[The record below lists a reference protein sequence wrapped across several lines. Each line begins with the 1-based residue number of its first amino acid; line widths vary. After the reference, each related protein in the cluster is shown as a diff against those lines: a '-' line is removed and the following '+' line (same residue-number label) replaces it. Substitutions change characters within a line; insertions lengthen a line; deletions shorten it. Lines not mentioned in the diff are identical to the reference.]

1 MALFDRSETKAFAN
15 CVSTTRQWRFRN
27 ASSAKQWSFMR
38 SPTRHNGRH
47 DGVRDD
53 RYFMDRSRPYVF
65 RFHKFRQKSFDE
77 ISLRSI
83 VPQFAYFS
91 QFAIILNI
99 SPSIQLLSPI
109 FKVEEENNFLLFQD
123 FQISHNEEER
133 NEIRNLVYTFSS
145 IFQIIFYASPPSI
158 RSNFVLSSNVYHIK
172 NCLVSH
178 LLRFPRK
185 IFLP

>member
-53 RYFMDRSRPYVF
+53 RYFMDRSRPCVF

-77 ISLRSI
+77 ISPR
-83 VPQFAYFS
+83 
-91 QFAIILNI
+91 FAICNNI
-99 SPSIQLLSPI
+99 EHLCFNYSRQSSKLKKKI
-109 FKVEEENNFLLFQD
+109 
-123 FQISHNEEER
+123 IS
-133 NEIRNLVYTFSS
+133 YF
-145 IFQIIFYASPPSI
+145 F
-158 RSNFVLSSNVYHIK
+158 
-172 NCLVSH
+172 
-178 LLRFPRK
+178 K
-185 IFLP
+185 IFRFFTTKNITRYAISFTRFYRFSK